1 MLQTYKKQELRAEW
15 DSVAEIRLP
24 RLSFLIIYFFIIK
37 VQRGQKKKKRG
48 LMVYLMWFS
57 FDESFF
63 IVHQYA
69 ENTASMSLWDFSA
82 GFIYLFIF
90 YPGKF
95 VWCQWIVLKRKPRSD
110 PTQYQL
116 NFILNGIKWCSIDC
130 LNEYGNDTAAKFLNQ
145 WGTID

>member
-1 MLQTYKKQELRAEW
+1 MRFCSWNKTASVIFFNYLFFHYKSTKRA
-15 DSVAEIRLP
+15 
-24 RLSFLIIYFFIIK
+24 K
-37 VQRGQKKKKRG
+37 KKKKRG